1 MKQKQLSRRHLLKTV
16 GISVTSPMVVTSSL
30 FGEEPKGIDKQEKTI
45 PSIDKVKNALLAMQ
59 RLSWEQGIAM
69 QAFLEQGDMDTVV
82 LLAKGAIHRQL
93 EDGRPAKL
101 DNWEVSVDPINNTE
115 GLIKAVEYTN
125 DPELKAGLDQLMQWI
140 KIKAPRNENGILYFA
155 VGHPEYWTEGM
166 YMLHPSLAAA
176 GLYKES
182 IVSLNTYWDVL
193 YDSKKKLM
201 HHIWDEEKKEY
212 RRSMYWGVGNGWT
225 VTGLARMYDLLPDE
239 FNVAKKD
246 IVSKAHLLIDS
257 ILSYLTP
264 ENLLHDI
271 IDDPSTFVETNCPQM
286 LAYVIYRGI
295 LSGWLNHSY
304 LPYAEKIS
312 KAVAAKIDVYGIV
325 HDVCG
330 IPKFDR
336 PFVAPEGQ
344 AFCIMLDAVR
354 KKFYGNSLPQ

>member
-1 MKQKQLSRRHLLKTV
+1 MKHKQFSRRNLLKTA
-16 GISVTSPMVVTSSL
+16 GFAVTSPIVVTSSL
-30 FGEEPKGIDKQEKTI
+30 FGDEQNKKDKQEKSI
-45 PSIDKVKNALLAMQ
+45 SSIDKVKNALLAMQ
-59 RLSWEQGIAM
+59 RLSWEQGMAM
-69 QAFLEQGDMDTVV
+69 QAFLEQGDMDIVV

-93 EDGRPAKL
+93 KDGRPAKL
-101 DNWEVSVDPINNTE
+101 DTWEVSVDAINNTE

-125 DPELKAGLDQLMQWI
+125 DPELKTGLEKLMQWI
-140 KIKAPRNENGILYFA
+140 KVTAPRNEKGVIYFA
-155 VGHPEYWTEGM
+155 VGYPEYWTEGM

-182 IVSLNTYWDVL
+182 IVSFNTYWDAL

-201 HHIWDEEKKEY
+201 HHIWNEEKKEY

-225 VTGLARMYDLLPDE
+225 VTGMARMYDLLPDE
-239 FNVAKKD
+239 FNETKKD

-257 ILSYLTP
+257 LLSYLTP
-264 ENLLHDI
+264 ENLLHDY
-271 IDDPSTFVETNCPQM
+271 IDDPTTFVETNCPQM
-286 LAYVIYRGI
+286 LAYTIYRGI
-295 LSGWLNHSY
+295 ISGWLNNSY
-304 LPYAEKIS
+304 LPYAEKIC
-312 KAVAAKIDVYGIV
+312 KAVATKIDVYGIV

-354 KKFYGNSLPQ
+354 KKFYGNS